1 MNLLKNNGWSMYEVA
16 ILLFIIE
23 HLMFGVNTLIEI
35 FIDDVPKYVREELNA
50 RKYSEK
56 QAEQDMETFKNNRGL
71 QSIKEYVKSLKDIS
85 LRVTNREQ
93 KAKR

>member
-1 MNLLKNNGWSMYEVA
+1 MYEVA

-23 HLMFGVNTLIEI
+23 HLMFGVHTLIEI
-35 FIDDVPKYVREELNA
+35 FIDDVPKYVKEELNS
-50 RKYSEK
+50 RQYSEK

>member
-1 MNLLKNNGWSMYEVA
+1 M
-16 ILLFIIE
+16 
-23 HLMFGVNTLIEI
+23 
-35 FIDDVPKYVREELNA
+35 REELNA

-56 QAEQDMETFKNNRGL
+56 QAELDMETYKNNRGL
-71 QSIKEYVKSLKDIS
+71 QSIKEYIKSLKDIS